1 MKFGLLKYDYTRNL
15 GDQIQSIAANK
26 FLPKVDCFIDRAEL
40 NNFYSDEIVKTILN
54 GWYFHYE
61 GTWPPSDSIDPL
73 IASIHINLNDEK
85 VINSFISDESLEY
98 MKRHGP
104 VGARDMSTLNFLKD
118 NNIPSYFSGC
128 LTLTLDKN
136 PNIKKQEYIVTVDV
150 PKEVINF
157 LKTKTNKK
165 IYNVTQMAPLNMN
178 KPNETRISLY
188 NSKEKFILANGL
200 LDLYQGASCVITN
213 RLHVALPCLA
223 FDTPVLLINNYT
235 YDVDRFIG
243 LNNLL
248 RNTSLDEYISSYE
261 IFDINNPPE
270 NKKDYLKLRN
280 NLMDQCKKFTGY
292 INNERKL
299 FINYDNFYI
308 SLISKTSQNID
319 NCFRKNNLSY
329 KKQINDIKSKNKKI
343 YRQNQI
349 ILKQKKKIQN
359 MELSN
364 SWKLTKPLRFLK
376 NILK

>member
-1 MKFGLLKYDYTRNL
+1 MN
-15 GDQIQSIAANK
+15 A
-26 FLPKVDCFIDRAEL
+26 
-40 NNFYSDEIVKTILN
+40 
-54 GWYFHYE
+54 WYFHYE
-61 GTWPPSDSIDPL
+61 GTWPPSNSIDPL
-73 IASIHINLNDEK
+73 ITSININLNDEK

-104 VGARDMSTLNFLKD
+104 IGARDISTLNFLKD

-136 PNIKKQEYIVTVDV
+136 PSIKKQEYIVTVDV

-188 NSKEKFILANGL
+188 NSKEKFILANSL

-235 YDVDRFIG
+235 YDVDRFFG

-248 RNTSLDEYISSYE
+248 RNTSLDEYISNYE
-261 IFDINNPPE
+261 F
-270 NKKDYLKLRN
+270 
-280 NLMDQCKKFTGY
+280 
-292 INNERKL
+292 
-299 FINYDNFYI
+299 
-308 SLISKTSQNID
+308 LI
-319 NCFRKNNLSY
+319 
-329 KKQINDIKSKNKKI
+329 
-343 YRQNQI
+343 
-349 ILKQKKKIQN
+349 
-359 MELSN
+359 
-364 SWKLTKPLRFLK
+364 
-376 NILK
+376 

>member
-40 NNFYSDEIVKTILN
+40 SNFYSDEIVKTILN
-54 GWYFHYE
+54 AWYFHYE
-61 GTWPPSDSIDPL
+61 GTWPPSNSIDPL
-73 IASIHINLNDEK
+73 ITSIHINLNDEK

-104 VGARDMSTLNFLKD
+104 IGARDISTLNFLKD

-136 PNIKKQEYIVTVDV
+136 PSIKKQEYIVTVDV

-188 NSKEKFILANGL
+188 NSKEKFILANSL

-235 YDVDRFIG
+235 YDVDRFFG

-248 RNTSLDEYISSYE
+248 RNTSLDEYISNYE

-280 NLMDQCKKFTGY
+280 ELMNQCKKFTGHV
-292 INNERKL
+292 NNERKL
-299 FINYDNFYI
+299 FINHDNFYI

-329 KKQINDIKSKNKKI
+329 KKQINDIKSKNKKFI
-343 YRQNQI
+343 G
-349 ILKQKKKIQN
+349 KI
-359 MELSN
+359 
-364 SWKLTKPLRFLK
+364 K
-376 NILK
+376 